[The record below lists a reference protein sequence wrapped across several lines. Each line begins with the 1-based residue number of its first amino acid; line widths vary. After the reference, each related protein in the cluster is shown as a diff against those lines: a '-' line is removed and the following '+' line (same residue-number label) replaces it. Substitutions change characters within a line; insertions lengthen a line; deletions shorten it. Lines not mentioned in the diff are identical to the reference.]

1 MEAGNV
7 TRAERAP
14 TGGAHLLQR
23 RLDVVDLSREIY
35 QGMPIWHAHQRPFII
50 ENHRREDAPRLFGT
64 APFLAR
70 NLLISEHTG
79 THADAIYEYDPDG
92 PPLDETPLAYYY
104 GDACCIDVSST
115 RYPDFLTPEVLE
127 AANESAGSIL
137 REGDIVLLHTGHG
150 ARTYPRDEYLR
161 DYTGLNRAGALWLA
175 DRGVVNIG
183 VDAVSI
189 DHADDGELEAHVVCR
204 ERQLVNTESLCNLEQ
219 LVGKRFTYFGLPLN
233 IDGGTG
239 SPIRAVAVLNV

>member
-1 MEAGNV
+1 MQQGGQAMEESSV
-7 TRAERAP
+7 SRPEHAP

-23 RLDVVDLSREIY
+23 RLEVVDLSREIY

-64 APFLAR
+64 APFLAPNR
-70 NLLISEHTG
+70 LISEHTG

-115 RYPDFLTPEVLE
+115 RYPDRLTPEVLE
-127 AANESAGSIL
+127 AANQAAGSII

-150 ARTYPRDEYLR
+150 ARTYPRDDYLR

-175 DRGVVNIG
+175 DRGVVNLG
-183 VDAVSI
+183 VVAVSI
-189 DHADDGELEAHVVCR
+189 DQSDDGDLEAHFVFCFN
-204 ERQLVNTESLCNLEQ
+204 ETATTESLCNLDQ
-219 LVGKRFTYFGLPLN
+219 LIG
-233 IDGGTG
+233 
-239 SPIRAVAVLNV
+239 